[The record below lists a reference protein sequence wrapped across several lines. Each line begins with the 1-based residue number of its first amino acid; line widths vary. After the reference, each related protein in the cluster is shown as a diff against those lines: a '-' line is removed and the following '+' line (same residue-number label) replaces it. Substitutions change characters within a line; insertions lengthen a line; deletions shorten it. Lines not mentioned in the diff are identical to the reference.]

1 MTISL
6 ILLEIDVEVAKL
18 QQARVI
24 LSGVGTKRKPGR
36 PAVGSTESPATSF
49 NQEECGGVQ
58 TKRRKMSTETRK
70 KWRMRNDCVGLT
82 QGRLRNINDQSVSK

>member
-6 ILLEIDVEVAKL
+6 ILLEIDAEVAKL

-70 KWRMRNDCVGLT
+70 KMANA
-82 QGRLRNINDQSVSK
+82 QRLRWANSRKTEKY